1 MFYDTKIEVYESPE
15 AQSNKI
21 IYADVQPYKGTVGF
35 NYGFS
40 LEISNR
46 VFCDVDNII
55 DENSYFKISDQ
66 FYKVLGI
73 KEWSDYM
80 EVYLYRCKR
89 VVA

>member
-1 MFYDTKIEVYESPE
+1 MFYDTKIEVYENLESYL
-15 AQSNKI
+15 SKT
-21 IYADVQPYKGTVGF
+21 IYADVQPYTGTVRF
-35 NYGFS
+35 NYGLS

-46 VFCDVDNII
+46 VFCDVDNSIN
-55 DENSYFKISDQ
+55 ENSYLKIADQ

-80 EVYLYRCKR
+80 EVYLYRCMR